1 MVEVLVDMHMS
12 LHELAGVGPVHLQL
26 ASCSVQAAAAAVGL
40 VTMQHLASAPLAGG
54 HTAAVA
60 ASCKSSTINSCY
72 TDRSSHDTEWLY

>member
-12 LHELAGVGPVHLQL
+12 LRELAGVGPVHLQV
-26 ASCSVQAAAAAVGL
+26 ASWSVQAAAAAVGL

-60 ASCKSSTINSCY
+60 ASCKSNTTNGCY
-72 TDRSSHDTEWLY
+72 TNRSSHDTERMY